1 MASLSGDDLKYVL
14 KKATSFSVLNEWE
27 TKFLRSVANQ
37 KKVGKILT
45 DKQIGRLIPLLQKL
59 ADKNIIARDS
69 IDNDQEICGRIL
81 DSLEKS

>member
-1 MASLSGDDLKYVL
+1 MASLSGDDFKYVL